1 MIIVHSTPPAS
12 AFSVRHRFYADKV
25 FPVKKKPPFIAY
37 IGGRHP
43 HVTVTLDSEPSA
55 PTQLH
60 TPRGW
65 VKVRWRVDYGTE
77 NNTPVPMDVEISHPD
92 TITTYVIV
100 SPPSLPVYF
109 RGGDAAKWV
118 HLNGAPI
125 PSVQAQHGTY
135 HYTHPADL
143 FRMDGGLNIVA
154 VGFPDP
160 E

>member
-1 MIIVHSTPPAS
+1 MITAHPAPPAS
-12 AFSVRHRFYADKV
+12 VLSVRHHARADKV
-25 FPVKKKPPFIAY
+25 PPVIAY

-43 HVTVTLDSEPSA
+43 HVTVTRYGDGRASR
-55 PTQLH
+55 LH

-65 VKVRWRVDYGTE
+65 VTVRWREDYGTE
-77 NNTPVPMDVEISHPD
+77 DNTPVPMQGEISHYD
-92 TITTYVIV
+92 TILSFVIV

-109 RGGDAAKWV
+109 RGGDDAKWV
-118 HLNGAPI
+118 HLNGAPV
-125 PSVQAQHGTY
+125 PSVQAQSGSY

-154 VGFPDP
+154 VGYPDP